1 MVDNAMAFFYPGESS
16 SRTRAPQMLDSLP
29 TRSREIILANMKQL
43 TSLMLS
49 ILKFLYPRANLDTTS
64 EGFAATCTDEEA
76 LKLVMDST
84 VTAEHIIDMLGVYM
98 SLG

>member
-1 MVDNAMAFFYPGESS
+1 MVDNVMAFFYPGESS

-29 TRSREIILANMKQL
+29 TRSREIILANMKQS
-43 TSLMLS
+43 TSLTLS
-49 ILKFLYPRANLDTTS
+49 ILKFLYPRANLDTAS
-64 EGFAATCTDEEA
+64 EGFAATCTNEEA

>member
-1 MVDNAMAFFYPGESS
+1 MVDNVMAFFYPGESS
-16 SRTRAPQMLDSLP
+16 SKTRAPQMLDSLP
-29 TRSREIILANMKQL
+29 TRSREIILANMKQS
-43 TSLMLS
+43 TSLTLS
-49 ILKFLYPRANLDTTS
+49 ILKFLYPRANLDTAI
-64 EGFAATCTDEEA
+64 EGFAATSTNEEA